1 MRTPNAFTT
10 NAAGERVIKAG
21 QIKFQA
27 TPLEQVLDVYAELIG
42 RTILRPSSLPAAQ
55 ITLKTQSELTLQ
67 QAKEALDSVLSL
79 NGISTLM
86 VGDKFVTIVPTAQ
99 IQQEGGVINRD
110 TNAVSNLPEAGQYTT
125 KVVTLK
131 FARTGDVV
139 PAIQPFA
146 KVQNGILAIENNG
159 ILILRDNAAN
169 IKRMLEIID
178 QIDVEIPLNEKLE
191 VIPIRFALASDI
203 ASVLG
208 SLTSGG
214 VTTTGAS
221 GRTPATRNSRG
232 GSRNT
237 GTTGFGATPFG
248 GGAPGSYPTGVNTVT
263 TPGGIGAPGGI
274 STTPGGAASNF
285 ADRLRQSIQQAVRPG
300 GGGGGGSPLLGDA
313 KILADERTNSLL
325 VFGTDDDIKSVKK
338 VVEQID
344 LIQAQVLIEA
354 IIMEVSLD
362 DTRQVGVSSAQTQKR
377 FLNNLSGF
385 GGNNNG
391 NFFGGGTNGSFIQP
405 STLPGGF
412 SYFTSIGNNW
422 QVALTAIATDGTVNV
437 LSRPRI
443 QTFHATEASLFVGD
457 TVPYVTG
464 TISDINGGNRSQY
477 QQTQVGIT
485 LNVLP
490 LINPDGLVV
499 MDIQQNIE
507 QLGVPTQI
515 DGNDVP
521 TTTKRQASAKVAV
534 KDGETII
541 LGGFISSTK
550 SMSKSGIP
558 YLKDIPGLGFLF
570 RSKTDGNKRVELI
583 VLMRPTVLRLPEDA
597 SLAANTERDRL
608 AGVKRAEMQLLEDE
622 RTLTE
627 KNKEIMRRM
636 EREKE
641 EDAAKEQAEKNR
653 GSKKSKQEPTPVRK
667 PLNSETQEE
676 PKPSV
681 PDKTTAPQ
689 S

>member
-1 MRTPNAFTT
+1 MRTPGAFTT

-42 RTILRPSSLPAAQ
+42 RTILRPASLPAAQ
-55 ITLKTQSELTLQ
+55 ITLKTQSELTMQ

-110 TNAVSNLPEAGQYTT
+110 TNAVNNLPEAGQYTT

-131 FARTGDVV
+131 FARTTDVM

-146 KVQNGILAIENNG
+146 KVQNGILAIEQNG
-159 ILILRDNAAN
+159 ILILRDYAAN
-169 IKRMLEIID
+169 IKRMLEIIE
-178 QIDVEIPLNEKLE
+178 QIDVEVPLNERLE

-214 VTTTGAS
+214 VTTSGTA
-221 GRTPATRNSRG
+221 GRTPATRGRNPRTGMG
-232 GSRNT
+232 GAT
-237 GTTGFGATPFG
+237 GPGATPGFG
-248 GGAPGSYPTGVNTVT
+248 TPGVGGANYPGVNTVT
-263 TPGGIGAPGGI
+263 TPGGINTPLGGNTGASP
-274 STTPGGAASNF
+274 SNF
-285 ADRLRQSIQQAVRPG
+285 ADRLRQSIQNAVRPG
-300 GGGGGGSPLLGDA
+300 GGAGPASPLLGEA

-325 VFGTDDDIKSVKK
+325 VFGTEDDIKSVKK

-362 DTRQVGVSSAQTQKR
+362 DTKNVGVSAAQTQKR
-377 FLNNLSGF
+377 FGRGVAGF

-391 NFFGGGTNGSFIQP
+391 NFFSSTNGSVISP
-405 STLPGGF
+405 SSLPGGF

-422 QVALTAIATDGTVNV
+422 QLALTAIATDGSVNV

-507 QLGVPTQI
+507 QLGTPTQI
-515 DGNDVP
+515 DGNNVP

-534 KDGETII
+534 QDGETII

-550 SMSKSGIP
+550 SSSKSGIP
-558 YLKDIPGLGFLF
+558 YLKDIPGLGALF
-570 RSKTDGNKRVELI
+570 RSKIDGNKRVELI
-583 VLMRPTVLRLPEDA
+583 VLMRPTVLRTPEAA
-597 SLAANTERDRL
+597 SITAAQERERL

-622 RTLTE
+622 HNLSE

-636 EREKE
+636 EREKLKDLE
-641 EDAAKEQAEKNR
+641 KDKGEKERAM
-653 GSKKSKQEPTPVRK
+653 KKSKLPEPPPTRQ
-667 PLNSETQEE
+667 PLNSERPEE
-676 PKPSV
+676 PKLE
-681 PDKTTAPQ
+681 PDKTSAP
-689 S
+689 